1 MLLTFFCV
9 VYLQLSRE
17 VLYSILESPLHPYF
31 LFNTVYVIT
40 GLYLFRRTI
49 RLFRTMTA
57 VAIANY
63 CVSTELL
70 CLVSTSWSLLAG
82 SYTSLTIANYCVSTR
97 AAVPGTT
104 FFITYIIIESVNYT
118 LLFTR
123 SLCIYVLLLTFIYS
137 RVGRFYTGLC
147 SIASPYYLLRE
158 YWAVLWIFHLCQA

>member
-31 LFNTVYVIT
+31 LFNTVYAIT

-70 CLVSTSWSLLAG
+70 CLVSTSCSLLAG
-82 SYTSLTIANYCVSTR
+82 SYTISNNSQLLCINR
-97 AAVPGTT
+97 AAMPG
-104 FFITYIIIESVNYT
+104 IL
-118 LLFTR
+118 LLFTA
-123 SLCIYVLLLTFIYS
+123 S
-137 RVGRFYTGLC
+137 R
-147 SIASPYYLLRE
+147 
-158 YWAVLWIFHLCQA
+158 

>member
-70 CLVSTSWSLLAG
+70 CLVSSSWSLLAGTVAIPAVAIANYCVSTELLCLVSTSWSLLAG
-82 SYTSLTIANYCVSTR
+82 SYTSCNNSQLLCINR
-97 AAVPGTT
+97 AAVPG
-104 FFITYIIIESVNYT
+104 IH
-118 LLFTR
+118 LLFTA
-123 SLCIYVLLLTFIYS
+123 S
-137 RVGRFYTGLC
+137 R
-147 SIASPYYLLRE
+147 
-158 YWAVLWIFHLCQA
+158 

>member
-70 CLVSTSWSLLAG
+70 CLVSTSCSLLAG
-82 SYTSLTIANYCVSTR
+82 SYTISNNSQLLCITR
-97 AAVPGTT
+97 AAVPG
-104 FFITYIIIESVNYT
+104 IH
-118 LLFTR
+118 LLVTASR
-123 SLCIYVLLLTFIYS
+123 QLYQLNNSQLLCINQSCCAWYHLFHYLS
-137 RVGRFYTGLC
+137 
-147 SIASPYYLLRE
+147 YY
-158 YWAVLWIFHLCQA
+158 